1 MNATEEDIT
10 LEEAVV
16 DILKEKKLT
25 VTTVESCTAGLL
37 AGRLMNVPGASAVF
51 NEGYITYSNAAK
63 EKIVGV
69 SHETLE
75 KYTAVSKETAAE
87 MAAGAAR
94 VSGAGIA
101 GPDGGTKDQPVG
113 LVYIGCCVKG
123 KVRVEEFHFTGN
135 RQKNR
140 DYAVVRALT
149 LLREEIICL

>member
-87 MAAGAAR
+87 MAAR
-94 VSGAGIA
+94 SSQGIRSRC
-101 GPDGGTKDQPVG
+101 GS
-113 LVYIGCCVKG
+113 I
-123 KVRVEEFHFTGN
+123 GN
-135 RQKNR
+135 RYCGTGWR
-140 DYAVVRALT
+140 H
-149 LLREEIICL
+149 

>member
-1 MNATEEDIT
+1 MNATEEDVT

-87 MAAGAAR
+87 MAVGAAR
-94 VSGAGIA
+94 VSGADVAVSVTGIA
-101 GPDGGTKDQPVG
+101 GPDGGTKEQPVG

-123 KVRVEEFHFTGN
+123 KVRVGEFHFT
-135 RQKNR
+135 
-140 DYAVVRALT
+140 LS
-149 LLREEIICL
+149 LIHI